1 MDAQLADRRG
11 RISALNEQER
21 AQSAELDAL
30 RKQSAEQEQQRTQAE
45 QALRQAE
52 QAQRRQERT
61 LHALEL
67 DRTAAESG
75 LAGMSDRKMT
85 LDSEIAAAAQ
95 QLDTEKQAQDNLE
108 RELTACEQ
116 TLAETAKQ
124 AQMAAA
130 QAETCPPKGRAGA
143 ERPASSAVLAE
154 RNAEPRENAD
164 RHAA

>member
-1 MDAQLADRRG
+1 MDAQLAERRE
-11 RISALNEQER
+11 RISVLNEQEK

-30 RKQSAEQEQQRTQAE
+30 RKQSVEQEQQRTQAE

-75 LAGMSDRKMT
+75 LAGMNDRKMT

-95 QLDTEKQAQDNLE
+95 QLDTEKQAQDN
-108 RELTACEQ
+108 
-116 TLAETAKQ
+116 
-124 AQMAAA
+124 
-130 QAETCPPKGRAGA
+130 PSG
-143 ERPASSAVLAE
+143 
-154 RNAEPRENAD
+154 N
-164 RHAA
+164 